1 MIASR
6 ASYSL
11 TVLFRLARR
20 FRVAY
25 ALPLAVLGVLLHPSL
40 ILDAQNGAQ
49 APIHVEV
56 SSAPLLRLPGAVDS
70 NSPAVWEQVDGWNLL
85 FVMTSING
93 QPSTASGRAFSS
105 LGQPRVATVEPWP
118 GGGVWMEAIVKDDD
132 GTWYGYYHNENR
144 ANMCRGTDKVIPRI
158 GAARSRDLGATWE
171 PLGVILEAPPRS
183 YDCTTDNEYFV
194 GGVGDFSVQLDA
206 RSQDLYFFYSLY
218 LREASAQ
225 GVGVARL
232 AWADRD
238 DPSGKIMVWR
248 NPSWLPAVDVG
259 RTQEVWV
266 YPAASPLFPTTQPWH
281 DDNPA
286 VNAYWGPSVHWNTH
300 LSRYVMLLN
309 RAEDAGYTQEG
320 IYLSSVSSLENPGAW
335 SQPVKILDGGRWYPQ
350 VFGLED
356 GSGTDKTAGEVARLF
371 MLGSSQHFIRFVR

>member
-1 MIASR
+1 M
-6 ASYSL
+6 
-11 TVLFRLARR
+11 LFRLARL
-20 FRVAY
+20 FRLAY
-25 ALPLAVLGVLLHPSL
+25 ALPLAVLGILLHPSL
-40 ILDAQNGAQ
+40 VLDAQNGAQ
-49 APIHVEV
+49 PPIRVEL

-171 PLGVILEAPPRS
+171 PLGVVLEAPPRT
-183 YDCTTDNEYFV
+183 YDCTTDNEV
-194 GGVGDFSVQLDA
+194 PSSVA
-206 RSQDLYFFYSLY
+206 WATSACSSTRGRKTSTSSISLY

-248 NPSWLPAVDVG
+248 NPSWLPAVNVG

-286 VNAYWGPSVHWNTH
+286 VNVYWGPSVHWNTH

-309 RAEDAGYTQEG
+309 RAEDASYTQEG
-320 IYLSSVSSLENPGAW
+320 VYLSSVSSL
-335 SQPVKILDGGRWYPQ
+335 
-350 VFGLED
+350 
-356 GSGTDKTAGEVARLF
+356 
-371 MLGSSQHFIRFVR
+371 